1 MTTVYNL
8 TTSRNTVY
16 TVHVYLGV
24 YVMTVGTV
32 ELVSVCSR
40 LMDISLQL
48 LASVKQLEKSI
59 HQVPGDELKVIGKI
73 TFSKNSQLYR
83 VEMAHLLNNFIYLST
98 KKVVRKRSYKK

>member
-1 MTTVYNL
+1 
-8 TTSRNTVY
+8 
-16 TVHVYLGV
+16 
-24 YVMTVGTV
+24 MTVGTV

-73 TFSKNSQLYR
+73 NSQLYR
-83 VEMAHLLNNFIYLST
+83 VEMAHLLNNFIHIYLST
-98 KKVVRKRSYKK
+98 KKVVQ